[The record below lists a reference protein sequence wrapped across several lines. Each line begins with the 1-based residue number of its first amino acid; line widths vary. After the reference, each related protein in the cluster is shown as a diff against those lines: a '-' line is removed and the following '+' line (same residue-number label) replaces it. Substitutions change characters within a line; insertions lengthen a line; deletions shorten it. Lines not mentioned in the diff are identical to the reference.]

1 MPMLLQKRSV
11 RAVAIATAL
20 AGLLTTSQAV
30 AESDPVSPFALRTAP
45 DGPDSDGDGI
55 RNQDDL
61 DDDNDGILDRD
72 EGSVDADGDGVHDAA
87 SADTDGDGTPDV
99 IDLDTDNDGV
109 LDLIEARLDRA
120 AVESLDIVTNGAID
134 IAIEVGA
141 NGVADVIETAADSGV
156 RAFELPDVDD
166 DGVPDFRD
174 LDSDGDGIADLV
186 EAGGT
191 DADGDRRVDGFT
203 DADGKGVDDR
213 VQASALPIFDTD
225 GDGTPDFRDTD
236 SDGDTIDDRTESGG
250 TTPPRDTDGDGAA
263 DYREQDSDGDGTP
276 DRDEAPGGGEDDAG
290 GDDGGGT
297 AGEDGDGGGDGTAG
311 GDGDGGTGGGGTTG
325 GGDGSSDDDPRPD
338 RDGDGRVNQEDLD
351 DDNDGILDREEG
363 LVDADGDGVADAAST
378 DTDGDGTPDANDL
391 DSDNDG
397 VLDLVEGRL
406 DAATIDELDQV
417 VNGAIDIAV
426 PVGSNG
432 IADRIETAA
441 DSGQARAPL
450 SDADGDGVPDF
461 RDLDS
466 DGDGIADL
474 VEAGGTDA
482 DGDRRVDGFTDADG
496 KGVDDRVQASAL
508 PIFDTDGDGT
518 PDFRDTD
525 SDGDTIDDRTESGGT
540 TPPRDTD
547 GDGAADYREQDSD
560 GDGTSD
566 RIEAGDDP
574 SAPDDSNG
582 DGTHDFQDPDVADG
596 DGDDMDGDGV
606 PDVVDAD
613 SDGDGLLDS
622 VEGGVDSDGD
632 GVTDERDRDSDND
645 GIGDA
650 VEAFG
655 GGASGVVLDSDGDG
669 VPDYRDLDSDSDS
682 VFDAYEA
689 DHFVLTAEG
698 RLQSATAVD
707 EQGLA
712 AGSEDAATD
721 TDGDGVPDYRDLD
734 SDNDGIVD
742 LFEVGAV
749 DGDGDGRLDDLRDAN
764 GDGADDRLQQAISL
778 WIDTDGDGV
787 PDMRDLDSDDDSLF
801 DIVEAHGGDGDLDH
815 DGVIDAF
822 VDADGDGLDDNVRAA
837 GVGAGMR
844 DTDGDGLPDQT
855 DLDSD
860 GDGVFDIVEA
870 GGVDENGDGVVDR
883 EPTDGGLNDDDPDP
897 ATDLPDSD
905 GDGTP
910 DFQQATGGVETGL
923 GGSGFGCSVVGPAG
937 SRGGVFDPTLALLL
951 GAALAFAGWRRRMAR
966 RTGRRTGR
974 YMRSSFVRRPAALAR
989 AAGVGT
995 LALATGGCG
1004 MIDMSG
1010 LGGRDG
1016 GFDRRVYVGGGV
1028 LVSQLEPDADGEDGI
1043 ELDEDTSAGGSLAVG
1058 YDLSERFAVEG
1069 HVASL
1074 GEATFLPDGDVAYQ
1088 VGGLSGLV
1096 YGLNDA
1102 DDRLLR
1108 EGFSVFG
1115 RLGVGTMRNQAD
1127 VVEFERVNDFHFLA
1141 GAGVEYGLDNGLA
1154 VRGELVA
1161 HETDAKYAQLGLL
1174 YRFGEAST
1182 SARRAGAVRSAP
1194 APAPAPAE
1202 DVASVGGGA
1211 EPSAVPSIASSA
1223 GAALDGDGDGVA
1235 DAVDRC
1241 ADTRAARPVDANGCD
1256 VLGGVVEGVGFE
1268 SGSDTLTEGS
1278 RTVLSGVAE
1287 TLRQFPVIDI
1297 AIEAHTDNQ
1306 GAADGNLE
1314 LSRRRA
1320 LAVARYLASEGVEP
1334 ARLRPRAFGES
1345 RPVAS
1350 NATAEGRAAN
1360 RRVEIAIVE

>member
-1 MPMLLQKRSV
+1 MPMPLHKRSV
-11 RAVAIATAL
+11 RAAALATAL
-20 AGLLTTSQAV
+20 AGLLMTSQAG
-30 AESDPVSPFALRTAP
+30 ADPVSPFAVRTAP
-45 DGPDSDGDGI
+45 EGPDSDGDGI

-72 EGSVDADGDGVHDAA
+72 EGGVDADGDGVHDAA

-99 IDLDTDNDGV
+99 VDLDTDNDGV

-134 IAIEVGA
+134 IAIEVGT
-141 NGVADVIETAADSGV
+141 NGVADVIETATDSGV
-156 RAFELPDVDD
+156 RAFGLPDVDG

-191 DADGDRRVDGFT
+191 DADGDRRVDGFA
-203 DADGKGVDDR
+203 DADGKGVDDT
-213 VQASALPIFDTD
+213 VQASALPLFDTD
-225 GDGTPDFRDTD
+225 GDGVADFRDTD

-250 TTPPRDTDGDGAA
+250 ETPPRDTDGDGAA
-263 DYREQDSDGDGTP
+263 DYRERDSDGDGTP
-276 DRDEAPGGGEDDAG
+276 DRDEAAGGGEDDAG
-290 GDDGGGT
+290 GDDDGGA
-297 AGEDGDGGGDGTAG
+297 AGEDGDGGGGGTAG
-311 GDGDGGTGGGGTTG
+311 GGGTGGTGGGGTAG
-325 GGDGSSDDDPRPD
+325 GGNGSSDDDPRPD

-363 LVDADGDGVADAAST
+363 LVDADGDGVADAASI

-406 DAATIDELDQV
+406 DAATIDELDRV
-417 VNGAIDIAV
+417 IDGAIDISV

-441 DSGQARAPL
+441 DSGRARAPL
-450 SDADGDGVPDF
+450 SDVDGDGVPDF

-482 DGDRRVDGFTDADG
+482 DGDRRVDGFADADG
-496 KGVDDRVQASAL
+496 KGVDDTVQASAL
-508 PIFDTDGDGT
+508 PLFDTDGDGVA
-518 PDFRDTD
+518 DFRDTD
-525 SDGDTIDDRTESGGT
+525 SDGDTIDDRTESGGE

-547 GDGAADYREQDSD
+547 GDGAADYRERDSD
-560 GDGTSD
+560 GDGVSD

-574 SAPDDSNG
+574 SAPDD
-582 DGTHDFQDPDVADG
+582 
-596 DGDDMDGDGV
+596 MDGDGV
-606 PDVVDAD
+606 RDAVDAD

-669 VPDYRDLDSDSDS
+669 VPDYRDLDSDGDS

-689 DHFVLTAEG
+689 DHLVLTVEG

-707 EQGLA
+707 ERGLA
-712 AGSEDAATD
+712 AGSADAATD

-749 DGDGDGRLDDLRDAN
+749 DGDGDGRLDDPRDAN
-764 GDGADDRLQQAISL
+764 GDGADDRLQQAISP

-787 PDMRDLDSDDDSLF
+787 PDMRDLDSDDDSLL
-801 DIVEAHGGDGDLDH
+801 DLVEAHGGDGDLDH
-815 DGVIDAF
+815 DGVLDAF

-837 GVGAGMR
+837 GTGAGMR
-844 DTDGDGLPDQT
+844 DTDRDGLPDQT

-860 GDGVFDIVEA
+860 GDGVFDLVEA

-883 EPTDGGLNDDDPDP
+883 EPTDGAPSDDAPGP
-897 ATDLPDSD
+897 VNDLPDGD

-910 DFQQATGGVETGL
+910 DFQQATGEVETGL
-923 GGSGFGCSVVGPAG
+923 GGSGLGCSVAGPAG
-937 SRGGVFDPTLALLL
+937 PRGGAFDPTLASLL
-951 GAALAFAGWRRRMAR
+951 GAALAFAAWRRRTAR
-966 RTGRRTGR
+966 
-974 YMRSSFVRRPAALAR
+974 RRPAALAR
-989 AAGVGT
+989 AVGVGA

-1004 MIDMSG
+1004 MLDLSG

-1028 LVSQLEPDADGEDGI
+1028 LVSQLEPDADAESGV

-1058 YDLSERFAVEG
+1058 YDLSERFSVEG

-1088 VGGLSGLV
+1088 VGGLSGIV

-1127 VVEFERVNDFHFLA
+1127 EVEFERVNDFHLLA

-1161 HETDAKYAQLGLL
+1161 HETDARYAQLGLL
-1174 YRFGEAST
+1174 YRFGEANT

-1194 APAPAPAE
+1194 APSPSPSPPE
-1202 DVASVGGGA
+1202 DVAGA
-1211 EPSAVPSIASSA
+1211 EPTAVPSIASPT

-1241 ADTRAARPVDANGCD
+1241 TDTRAGRPVDADGCD

-1268 SGSDTLTEGS
+1268 SGSDTLTDGS

-1320 LAVARYLASEGVEP
+1320 LAVARHLANEGVEP

-1350 NATAEGRAAN
+1350 NATPEGRAAN